1 MSQEQSADAGQP
13 VVRGL
18 VGYRVEATDGHVGKV
33 DRHTAG
39 VDERHIVVDTGVW
52 VFGTEVML
60 PASAVTRVDHAAHTV
75 WVGMSKAEVKQ
86 AYRDETAG
94 YYGTGG

>member
-1 MSQEQSADAGQP
+1 MSQEQSADGQD
-13 VVRGL
+13 VALGL

-39 VDERHIVVDTGVW
+39 VDERHIVVDTGLW

-60 PASAVTRVDHAAHTV
+60 PTSAITRVDHAAHTV
-75 WVGMSKAEVKQ
+75 WVGMSKAEIKQ

-94 YYGTGG
+94 YYGTHG